1 MINRVSKLNFWFL
14 CLCVAG
20 IGPLPVR
27 NLTATLPSLGTEGIT
42 SVSDLIL
49 SWSPDA
55 RSQQDSYQVTFQE
68 VVELGG
74 DANSVGVTG
83 LNAADASVIV
93 TASTQLVL
101 TSLLPGRNYSLS
113 VISLTGGMES
123 KPVVV
128 YQATRTFPCILFNC
142 RFH

>member
-1 MINRVSKLNFWFL
+1 MHFSASSSS
-14 CLCVAG
+14 VAVE

-74 DANSVGVTG
+74 GTNSADVTG

-93 TASTQLVL
+93 TISTQVVL

-113 VISLTGGMES
+113 VISLTAGMES

-128 YQATRTFPCILFNC
+128 YQATRMFRYILS
-142 RFH
+142 

>member
-128 YQATRTFPCILFNC
+128 YIL
-142 RFH
+142 